1 MRERESAQE
10 ADMEKIGSTG
20 KQPNENKL
28 EAKDNVRLLD
38 INTYNYCSRIRWDL
52 SFLINETIDL
62 IVCRN

>member
-38 INTYNYCSRIRWDL
+38 INTYNYCSRIR
-52 SFLINETIDL
+52 
-62 IVCRN
+62 